1 MAAHTCHPSSPEV
14 EAKRLGVQ
22 GHFQIYT
29 LDLNQK
35 AKRRSIFRFIMSSI
49 GNVYYYKSPLLK
61 TKHKKKKR
69 INKSEQNI
77 LALRNLQQQ
86 GLECTLFSRVHTL
99 TLKVA
104 MFRIQTGERP

>member
-29 LDLNQK
+29 LDLSQK

-49 GNVYYYKSPLLK
+49 GNVYKSPLLK
-61 TKHKKKKR
+61 TKHKKKR

-104 MFRIQTGERP
+104 MF